1 MRSERLDKLLC
12 ASGLYTRSEARALI
26 ASGRV
31 TVDGTPV
38 RRPETQV
45 GRSASIIAAGQPMDT
60 AEFIY
65 IMLHKPA
72 GMVSASKPEGSLPP
86 VTDLLPAAWQ
96 RRGMGCVGRLDA
108 DVTGLLL
115 LTDDGAYIHRVTSPR
130 SEIAKT
136 YAVTLDVPVTDADAR
151 TLAAGVTLRD
161 GTVYRPA
168 MLEPTAD
175 NTALVTVTEG
185 KYHEVKNLMAVI
197 GRRVLA
203 MRRESIGGLRLDS
216 SLPPGGFRRLTDAER
231 DLVFYHFD

>member
-31 TVDGTPV
+31 TVDGAAV
-38 RRPETQV
+38 RKPETQID
-45 GRSASIIAAGQPMDT
+45 RTSSIVAAGRPVDT
-60 AEFIY
+60 AEYIY

-72 GMVSASKPEGSLPP
+72 GTVSASKPEGRLPP
-86 VTDLLPAAWQ
+86 VTELLPTAWQ
-96 RRGMGCVGRLDA
+96 RRGVGCVGRLDA

-136 YAVTLDVPVTDADAR
+136 YAVTLDGPVTDADVRA
-151 TLAAGVTLRD
+151 LAEGVTLRD

-168 MLEPTAD
+168 VLAPLAGSA
-175 NTALVTVTEG
+175 ALVTVTEG

-203 MRRESIGGLRLDS
+203 MRRESIGRLRLDP
-216 SLPPGGFRRLTDAER
+216 SLPPGGFRRLTDTER
-231 DLVFYHFD
+231 DLVF